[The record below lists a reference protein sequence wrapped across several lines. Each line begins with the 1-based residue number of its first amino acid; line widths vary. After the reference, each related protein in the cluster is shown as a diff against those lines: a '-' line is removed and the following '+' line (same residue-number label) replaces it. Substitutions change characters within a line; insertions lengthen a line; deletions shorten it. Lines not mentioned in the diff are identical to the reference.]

1 MLSKTLS
8 ALALALLASA
18 CSPQK
23 ASEPSAA
30 PDSSSAQATA
40 SAPAAAPAP
49 RNLKVGIFFLE
60 GSLDPK
66 NMFDAWVLMRV
77 GAGEALLRLSDNGT
91 LEPWLCQSYRVV
103 DPLNYELTLKPNLT
117 FSDGTPLTA
126 TAVKNSLERVYALNP
141 RAVQYFTLDHITVNA
156 PLRLTITTK
165 EPVPELFYNLCEP
178 LFSIIKLPENNT
190 GNWPDETI
198 TLPITTGPYQVTAF
212 TPNQSVTV
220 QANPHYRH
228 PSKLIP
234 KIEFLY
240 QPEEQARTMALQ
252 SGEVALIPTVNNATL
267 PLFTDKPD
275 YTVLRRISPRTNV
288 VYINHQNELLTQHS
302 VRQALDLALNR
313 AQIVSLIGGSPAA
326 SLIAPELVQGF
337 APESS
342 YDPEQARSILDEA
355 GIIDHN
361 GDGTRDFNGKELSFN
376 YYFKADHGSA
386 DSALIAQCLQQD
398 WAPLGVKLN
407 LYPAENLAA
416 IMASG
421 DFDFFSANDSTLPTG
436 DPYVFMHSRFHQAG
450 DANFGH
456 YHNAKLEDL
465 LSTMAQT
472 FDDKQRHQLTQDL
485 LSVLKADVG
494 AFFINHIEIN
504 EVAHTELQNL
514 HLYSFDYY
522 FIDDQVHYE

>member
-18 CSPQK
+18 CSP
-23 ASEPSAA
+23 E
-30 PDSSSAQATA
+30 AQQE
-40 SAPAAAPAP
+40 SAPAADSKQATAPAV

-77 GAGEALLRLSDNGT
+77 GAGEALLRLSDNGA

-141 RAVQYFTLDHITVNA
+141 RAVQYFTLDHITVND

-220 QANPHYRH
+220 QANPHYRT
-228 PSKLIP
+228 PEKLIP
-234 KIEFLY
+234 EIEFLY

-252 SGEVALIPTVNNATL
+252 SGEVALIPTVNNSTL

-275 YTVLRRISPRTNV
+275 FTVLRRISPRTNV
-288 VYINHQNELLTQHS
+288 VYINHQNELLAQRS
-302 VRQALDLALNR
+302 VRQALDLAR
-313 AQIVSLIGGSPAA
+313 AG
-326 SLIAPELVQGF
+326 
-337 APESS
+337 
-342 YDPEQARSILDEA
+342 ARL
-355 GIIDHN
+355 
-361 GDGTRDFNGKELSFN
+361 
-376 YYFKADHGSA
+376 
-386 DSALIAQCLQQD
+386 C
-398 WAPLGVKLN
+398 P
-407 LYPAENLAA
+407 
-416 IMASG
+416 
-421 DFDFFSANDSTLPTG
+421 
-436 DPYVFMHSRFHQAG
+436 
-450 DANFGH
+450 
-456 YHNAKLEDL
+456 
-465 LSTMAQT
+465 
-472 FDDKQRHQLTQDL
+472 
-485 LSVLKADVG
+485 
-494 AFFINHIEIN
+494 
-504 EVAHTELQNL
+504 
-514 HLYSFDYY
+514 
-522 FIDDQVHYE
+522 

>member
-8 ALALALLASA
+8 ALTLALLACA
-18 CSPQK
+18 CSP
-23 ASEPSAA
+23 ETP
-30 PDSSSAQATA
+30 PE
-40 SAPAAAPAP
+40 SAPAADSKQASAPAP

-77 GAGEALLRLSDNGT
+77 GAGEALLRLSDNGA

-103 DPLNYELTLKPNLT
+103 DPLNYELTLNPNLT
-117 FSDGTPLTA
+117 FSDGTKVTA

-141 RAVQYFTLDHITVNA
+141 RAKQYFTLDHITVNDE
-156 PLRLTITTK
+156 LRLTITTK

-178 LFSIIKLPENNT
+178 LFSIIKVAANQT
-190 GNWPDETI
+190 GTWPDETI

-220 QANPHYRH
+220 QANPHYRT
-228 PSKLIP
+228 PEKLISE
-234 KIEFLY
+234 IEFMY

-252 SGEVALIPTVNNATL
+252 SGEVALIPTVNNSTL

-275 YTVLRRISPRTNV
+275 FTVLRRISPRTNV
-288 VYINHQNELLTQHS
+288 VYINHQNELLARHS

-337 APESS
+337 APESK
-342 YDPEQARSILDEA
+342 YDPEQARTILDEA

-361 GDGTRDFNGKELSFN
+361 GDGTRDCNGQELSFN
-376 YYFKADHGSA
+376 YYFKSDHGSA

-436 DPYVFMHSRFHQAG
+436 DPYVFMRDRFHQDG

-456 YHNAKLEDL
+456 YHNATLEDL
-465 LSTMAQT
+465 LATMAQT
-472 FDDKQRHQLTQDL
+472 FDAKERQQLTQKL
-485 LSVLKADVG
+485 LTELKADVG

-504 EVAHTELQNL
+504 EVARKELKDL

-522 FIDDQVHYE
+522 FINDQVRYEQALGGE

>member
-8 ALALALLASA
+8 ALTLALLACA
-18 CSPQK
+18 CSP
-23 ASEPSAA
+23 ETP
-30 PDSSSAQATA
+30 PE
-40 SAPAAAPAP
+40 SAPAADSKQASAPAP

-77 GAGEALLRLSDNGT
+77 GAGEALLRLNDNGT

-117 FSDGTPLTA
+117 FSDGTKVTA

-141 RAVQYFTLDHITVNA
+141 RAKQYFSLDHITVNDE
-156 PLRLTITTK
+156 LRLTITTK

-220 QANPHYRH
+220 QANPHYRN
-228 PSKLIP
+228 PGKLIP
-234 KIEFLY
+234 EIEFLY

-252 SGEVALIPTVNNATL
+252 SGEVALIPTVNNSTL

-275 YTVLRRISPRTNV
+275 FTVLRRISPRTNV
-288 VYINHQNELLTQHS
+288 VYINHQNELLARHS

-337 APESS
+337 APESK
-342 YDPEQARSILDEA
+342 YDPEQARNILDEA

-361 GDGTRDFNGKELSFN
+361 GDGTRDCNGQELSFN
-376 YYFKADHGSA
+376 YYFKSDHGSA

-436 DPYVFMHSRFHQAG
+436 DPYVFMRDRFHQDG

-456 YHNAKLEDL
+456 YHNATLEDL
-465 LSTMAQT
+465 LATMAQT
-472 FDDKQRHQLTQDL
+472 FDAKERQQLTQKL
-485 LSVLKADVG
+485 LTELKADVG

-504 EVAHTELQNL
+504 EVARKELKDL